1 MRGCTLKTLFIDS
14 SRKSL
19 SVALAKEDKLLF
31 VSNVESYSKHSN
43 FLMNEIKNIL
53 NKSNLTIYDI
63 DNIVV
68 LNGPGSFTGI
78 RVGVTIAKTICWT
91 LSKKLYQLN
100 NLEALKIGIDNDVV
114 ISVIP
119 DKSTNSYVGIY
130 SSDYLVE
137 DYLQIDSDLFNIEN
151 KNITIV
157 SMEENDFVNSLREKL
172 SINNNVNINIIKDY
186 DYLKVINYALLKGN
200 INPHLAEPIYLKK
213 IDAEKKKNVN

>member
-1 MRGCTLKTLFIDS
+1 MKTLFIDS

-19 SVALAKEDKLLF
+19 SVALAEEDKLLF
-31 VSNVESYSKHSN
+31 VSNVNSYSKHSN
-43 FLMNEIKNIL
+43 FLMNEIKSIL
-53 NKSNLTIYDI
+53 SKSNLKIYDI
-63 DNIVV
+63 DSIVV

-100 NLEALKIGIDNDVV
+100 NLEALKVGINNDVV

-119 DKSTNSYVGIY
+119 DKSSNSYVGIY
-130 SSDYLVE
+130 NLNDSVE
-137 DYLQIDSDLFNIEN
+137 DYLWVDDELFNIEN

-157 SMEENDFVNSLREKL
+157 SMEENDFVNSLKEKL
-172 SINNNVNINIIKDY
+172 SVNNNVNVNIIKDY
-186 DYLKVINYALLKGN
+186 DYLKVINYAFLKGN

-213 IDAEKKKNVN
+213 IDAEKKNVD

>member
-1 MRGCTLKTLFIDS
+1 MKTLFIDS

-19 SVALAKEDKLLF
+19 SVALAEEDKLLF
-31 VSNVESYSKHSN
+31 VSNVNSYSKHSN
-43 FLMNEIKNIL
+43 FLMNEIKSIL
-53 NKSNLTIYDI
+53 SKSNLKIYDI
-63 DNIVV
+63 DSIVV

-100 NLEALKIGIDNDVV
+100 NLEALKVGINNDVV

-119 DKSTNSYVGIY
+119 DKSSNSYVGIY
-130 SSDYLVE
+130 NLNDSVE
-137 DYLQIDSDLFNIEN
+137 DYLWVDDELFNIEN

-157 SMEENDFVNSLREKL
+157 SMEENDFVNSLKEKL
-172 SINNNVNINIIKDY
+172 SFNNNVNVNIIKDY
-186 DYLKVINYALLKGN
+186 DYLKVINYAFLKGN

-213 IDAEKKKNVN
+213 IDAEKKQNVD